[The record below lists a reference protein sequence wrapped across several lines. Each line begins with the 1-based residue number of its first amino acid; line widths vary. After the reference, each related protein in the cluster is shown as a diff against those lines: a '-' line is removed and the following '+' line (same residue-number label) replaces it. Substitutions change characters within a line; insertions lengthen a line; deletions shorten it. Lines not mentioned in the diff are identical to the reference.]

1 MNSMRTLALALLAS
15 CLVVSANAQT
25 AGAGQLKVSSPNGQ
39 ITFLL
44 YDTTMPPADGAQSAH
59 GVPAGLRYAVE
70 FHGKQ
75 LLTESALGMEIVGQ
89 PALGP
94 GMHFTGAETSS
105 ADDTYTIPVGK
116 TKTVRDHY
124 NGLHAE
130 FEDASGR
137 RLAIEVR
144 VFNDGIGFRYVVP
157 QQPALGQVRIA

>member
-1 MNSMRTLALALLAS
+1 MT
-15 CLVVSANAQT
+15 T
-25 AGAGQLKVSSPNGQ
+25 ATSPNHNGKLVL
-39 ITFLL
+39 TATSRRDRLPL
-44 YDTTMPPADGAQSAH
+44 AVPRSGPPANPPGPPKPPALPPADGAQSAH

-144 VFNDGIGFRYVVP
+144 VFNDGIVFRYVVP